1 MSARGSTPA
10 PADFTYASIP
20 MGDAVYATMRG
31 TMRLVCRAILDGLLS
46 VEGAENVPRQG
57 GLLVVSNHVGTI
69 DPPLIGAYLPRP
81 DAYFMAKSEYFQ
93 HPVGRLFIAGYHA
106 FPVVRGTADRTALRR
121 ALRLLTEGHVVVLY
135 PEGHRSPDGKLQPA
149 LPGAGFL
156 ARTAGVPVLPVGL
169 WGTSRVLPVGA
180 RWPRRA
186 PVHLRFGEAAPI
198 PTLDTR
204 GRRLSSQQ
212 IADLLMRRVAAVLPR
227 TRRGVFADGDAGR
240 TAPPPAVNA
249 RT

>member
-1 MSARGSTPA
+1 VTADTSPTA

-20 MGDAVYATMRG
+20 IGDAVYATMRA
-31 TMRLVCRAILDGLLS
+31 TMRLVCGVILDGLLS
-46 VEGAENVPRQG
+46 VEGAENVPRHG

-69 DPPLIGAYLPRP
+69 DPPLLGAYLPRP
-81 DAYFMAKSEYFQ
+81 DTYFMAKSEYFE

-106 FPVVRGTADRTALRR
+106 FPVVRGTADRTALRH
-121 ALRLLTEGHVVVLY
+121 ALKLLTEGHAVVLY
-135 PEGHRSPDGKLQPA
+135 PEGHRSPDGNLQRA

-169 WGTSRVLPVGA
+169 WGTSRVLPIGA

-186 PVHLRFGEAAPI
+186 PIHVRFGEAAPI
-198 PTLDTR
+198 PTVDAH

-227 TRRGVFADGDAGR
+227 TRRGVFADGAAGA
-240 TAPPPAVNA
+240 TAPPPAL
-249 RT
+249 